1 MLVHQRV
8 NVGKYSSTMEHLGY
22 IFPWK
27 MRKWG
32 PPPSRRHWKEQHHGR
47 LPWVAED
54 LGRHRAGGAAE
65 GRHRCSMVLR
75 IWIPTFARTKSPS
88 YVGKELVNI
97 PYIHGAYG
105 ISFHFPSPFS
115 EWPEGDWWSV
125 RSVRSGRAW
134 KRGEDGRDAK
144 AEEENVRP
152 ARAACGIS
160 VNSVDFSGFQWN
172 SIQNSSDLMSTLD

>member
-1 MLVHQRV
+1 
-8 NVGKYSSTMEHLGY
+8 
-22 IFPWK
+22 

-32 PPPSRRHWKEQHHGR
+32 PPPSLRHWKEQHHGR

-65 GRHRCSMVLR
+65 GRHRCSMVLG

-115 EWPEGDWWSV
+115 EWPEGDFHCKICKI
-125 RSVRSGRAW
+125 RSFWKSLETRRGRARCQG
-134 KRGEDGRDAK
+134 RGGKCEAGKGGLWDFRGFQW
-144 AEEENVRP
+144 
-152 ARAACGIS
+152 IS
-160 VNSVDFSGFQWN
+160 ADFSGIL
-172 SIQNSSDLMSTLD
+172 SRIHLT